1 MRPPNLNHLHHWLH
15 AEARG
20 HDADAERALQAL
32 FVGLPAARPG
42 RRFAGRVLA
51 AAGVERPSWSVAQ
64 RAAVAA
70 CLLAAGLA
78 ATYLPPIL
86 LGVARGIGPG
96 RLMEAAIQAL
106 LAFYEQVAV
115 LVTLG
120 QVCES
125 LYRAFVLVATS
136 PPAVAA
142 WVLAL
147 AVTFFCVRV
156 LSWLLAL
163 QRSTGYVEAR

>member
-1 MRPPNLNHLHHWLH
+1 MRPRNLEHLHRWLG
-15 AEARG
+15 AEAQG
-20 HDADAERALQAL
+20 HDAGAERALQAL
-32 FVGLPAARPG
+32 LVELPEARP
-42 RRFAGRVLA
+42 RRGFAGRVLA
-51 AAGVERPSWSVAQ
+51 AAGVARPAWSVAQ

-70 CLLAAGLA
+70 CLLSAGLVVA
-78 ATYLPPIL
+78 YLPPIL

-96 RLMEAAIQAL
+96 RMLDILIQAS
-106 LAFYEQVAV
+106 LALYEQLTV

-125 LYRAFVLVATS
+125 LYRAFVLLAVS

-147 AVTFFCVRV
+147 AVSFFCVRI
-156 LSWLLAL
+156 LSWLLAHP
-163 QRSTGYVEAR
+163 RGNGYVQAR

>member
-1 MRPPNLNHLHHWLH
+1 MRRRNLKHLHHWLD
-15 AEARG
+15 AEARS
-20 HDADAERALQAL
+20 HDAGAERALQAL
-32 FVGLPAARPG
+32 FTGLPAARPRHG
-42 RRFAGRVLA
+42 FAGRVLA
-51 AAGVERPSWSVAQ
+51 AAGVARPAWSVAQ

-70 CLLAAGLA
+70 CLLSAGLVA
-78 ATYLPPIL
+78 AYLPPVL

-96 RLMEAAIQAL
+96 RLLDAAIQAS
-106 LAFYEQVAV
+106 LALYEQLGV

-125 LYRAFVLVATS
+125 LYRAFLLLAIS

-147 AVTFFCVRV
+147 AVSYFCVRV
-156 LSWLLAL
+156 LSWLLAFPKG
-163 QRSTGYVEAR
+163 TGYVEAR